1 MDGHRQVDGRSE
13 RTGPTAQQTGPAGP
27 AAMNDAAVDRE
38 IAALLAVDPSPEFL
52 ASVRARV
59 AREPEPAAWRWSW
72 MVVTAGAVAMV
83 IVAVM
88 VWPSGESV
96 PSNDATVQRP
106 QVAGAV
112 ETVPPRASLPVP
124 EPARTQRTA
133 PRAVAVASLPDRRI
147 DIDLPDVV
155 IAENEVRTFASLV
168 TSIRQSRFD
177 VPVPAVPNPD
187 TPLEIKELPPVE
199 PLEIE
204 PIVRVATLQ
213 AEGVRP

>member
-1 MDGHRQVDGRSE
+1 M
-13 RTGPTAQQTGPAGP
+13 
-27 AAMNDAAVDRE
+27 
-38 IAALLAVDPSPEFL
+38 
-52 ASVRARV
+52 V
-59 AREPEPAAWRWSW
+59 A
-72 MVVTAGAVAMV
+72 TAGAVAMV

-96 PSNDATVQRP
+96 PSNDATVPRT

-112 ETVPPRASLPVP
+112 EPVTPPPSSPAP
-124 EPARTQRTA
+124 ERLRTQRTA
-133 PRAVAVASLPDRRI
+133 AKVVAVAASPDRGI

-177 VPVPAVPNPD
+177 VAVPAAPNPD

-204 PIVRVATLQ
+204 PIVRVAALQ

>member
-1 MDGHRQVDGRSE
+1 
-13 RTGPTAQQTGPAGP
+13 
-27 AAMNDAAVDRE
+27 MNDAAVDRE

-52 ASVRARV
+52 ASVRTRV

-88 VWPSGESV
+88 VWPSVKSV

-124 EPARTQRTA
+124 ERRRMQRTA
-133 PRAVAVASLPDRRI
+133 AKVVAVAASPDRGI

-177 VPVPAVPNPD
+177 VPVPAAPNPD
-187 TPLEIKELPPVE
+187 TPLEIKELPPAE

>member
-1 MDGHRQVDGRSE
+1 MDGHRQVDGRSG
-13 RTGPTAQQTGPAGP
+13 RTSPTAQQTGPAGP

-133 PRAVAVASLPDRRI
+133 PRAVAVASLTDRRI

-168 TSIRQSRFD
+168 SRIRQSRFD